1 MYQFALSPSFSTF
14 LSAARAIALCRK
26 HNLCAAQFDGIYL
39 FHLLLLTFIHIC
51 ECERNAARHPITKLF
66 SEKETLIMP
75 INLFLRDE
83 RKSHIWVNSISG
95 LECER
100 DRMKE
105 KLTTKKQKQRKNSYD
120 KIQSNKRNQWFE
132 YMYLRDCSRILSHT

>member
-1 MYQFALSPSFSTF
+1 MYQFALSPSFTTF

-95 LECER
+95 LRCGSRWNVSARPNER
-100 DRMKE
+100 EIDDEEAKTAEEFVRQNTIE
-105 KLTTKKQKQRKNSYD
+105 QTKSM
-120 KIQSNKRNQWFE
+120 I
-132 YMYLRDCSRILSHT
+132 RIYVFAWL